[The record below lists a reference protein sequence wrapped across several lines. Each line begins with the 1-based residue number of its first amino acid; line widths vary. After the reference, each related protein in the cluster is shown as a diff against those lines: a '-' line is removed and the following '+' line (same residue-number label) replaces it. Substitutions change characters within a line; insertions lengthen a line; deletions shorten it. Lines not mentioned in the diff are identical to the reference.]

1 MVNIELPSP
10 IKVKSYTRVI
20 FSPKAEFHT
29 YTDKAFLFESG
40 VEQIR
45 MEQPR
50 LYNHSTGTTYAFY
63 MDGNT
68 SNGYT
73 TSVKNVVINQGYA
86 EGYTW
91 SFYLNSM
98 RKSTITNF
106 YGWTRNGIQ
115 YVGKSAE
122 NVIDNSNFI
131 KLR

>member
-1 MVNIELPSP
+1 
-10 IKVKSYTRVI
+10 
-20 FSPKAEFHT
+20 
-29 YTDKAFLFESG
+29 
-40 VEQIR
+40 
-45 MEQPR
+45 
-50 LYNHSTGTTYAFY
+50 

-68 SNGYT
+68 DSNGYT

-115 YVGKSAE
+115 YVGKSLRRMLLT
-122 NVIDNSNFI
+122 NSNFVN
-131 KLR
+131 LR